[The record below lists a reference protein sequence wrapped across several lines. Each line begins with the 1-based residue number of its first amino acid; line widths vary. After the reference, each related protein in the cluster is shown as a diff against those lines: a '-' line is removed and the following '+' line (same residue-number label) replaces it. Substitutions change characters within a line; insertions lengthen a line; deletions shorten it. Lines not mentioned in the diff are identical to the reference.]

1 MLLDNNSRIKNIMPV
16 QIVKVLYPQ
25 ITVRSEAGEYL
36 TVNISEQQL
45 ADTLFWATAKDI
57 AHAKLWVPLGRTYHQ
72 LLADDWVLPQ
82 KDELALLK

>member
-1 MLLDNNSRIKNIMPV
+1 M
-16 QIVKVLYPQ
+16 KVLYPQ

-36 TVNISEQQL
+36 IVNISEQQL
-45 ADTLFWATAKDI
+45 ADPLFWATAKDI
-57 AHAKLWVPLGRTYHQ
+57 AHAKLWVPLGHTYHQ